1 MQNVLLLIC
10 FQVYYYQLV
19 LSVMGPKGNDVLPF
33 QAISYIPSMIFSEGI
48 QGSKLYEALLF
59 QVIWAIVL
67 IIPIVLMWR
76 TARKRLIVQG
86 DDEMIY
92 IKLFLQYASQYIKT
106 KLEYRGDFIVGL
118 LSDLSLQAVNL
129 IFILVVFGHTQ
140 ALKGWSREEVIFIY
154 GFF

>member
-1 MQNVLLLIC
+1 
-10 FQVYYYQLV
+10 
-19 LSVMGPKGNDVLPF
+19 MGPKGNGVLPF

-92 IKLFLQYASQYIKT
+92 IKLFLQYASQYIKQNWSI
-106 KLEYRGDFIVGL
+106 GAI
-118 LSDLSLQAVNL
+118 LSLDYFL
-129 IFILVVFGHTQ
+129 IYHYRLLI
-140 ALKGWSREEVIFIY
+140 
-154 GFF
+154 

>member
-1 MQNVLLLIC
+1 
-10 FQVYYYQLV
+10 
-19 LSVMGPKGNDVLPF
+19 MGPKAMMFLPF

-48 QGSKLYEALLF
+48 QGSKLYEALVF

-92 IKLFLQYASQYIKT
+92 INLFLQYASQYIKRNWSI
-106 KLEYRGDFIVGL
+106 EAI
-118 LSDLSLQAVNL
+118 LSLVYFL
-129 IFILVVFGHTQ
+129 IYRFKQLI
-140 ALKGWSREEVIFIY
+140 
-154 GFF
+154 

>member
-1 MQNVLLLIC
+1 M
-10 FQVYYYQLV
+10 F
-19 LSVMGPKGNDVLPF
+19 LPF

-106 KLEYRGDFIVGL
+106 KLEYQGRFYRWVT
-118 LSDLSLQAVNL
+118 
-129 IFILVVFGHTQ
+129 F
-140 ALKGWSREEVIFIY
+140 
-154 GFF
+154 